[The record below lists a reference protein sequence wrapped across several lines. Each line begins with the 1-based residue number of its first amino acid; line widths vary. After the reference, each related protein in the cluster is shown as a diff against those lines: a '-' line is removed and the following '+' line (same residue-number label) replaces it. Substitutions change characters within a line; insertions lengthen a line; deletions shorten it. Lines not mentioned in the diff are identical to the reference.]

1 MWKLSW
7 TNHLGEQILQTF
19 YNLGDMLEYMDPDSC
34 AENIDYVVMINLNVI
49 FIKE

>member
-7 TNHLGEQILQTF
+7 TNHLGDQTLQIF
-19 YNLGDMLEYMDPDSC
+19 YNLGDMLEYMEPDFRV
-34 AENIDYVVMINLNVI
+34 ENIDYENMVNLNIV